1 MKTNVRKLALEL
13 LCRAEREDRFVNL
26 SLPHVMQ
33 SDLSAEDK
41 NLLVALLYGVTEK
54 RVSLD
59 YYISVLSGRS
69 KDKIGEN
76 TLNILRMGLYQ
87 LMYMDKIPSFAAV
100 NESVK
105 LTKNKGEASFVN
117 AVLRSYERKKDELI
131 PPERERS
138 LKRHLS
144 IKYSFPQNIVKHFI
158 SQYGETEAEEILSA
172 FSRELPLSLR
182 VNTLKLSRDEL
193 LARLRE
199 EGVKCEKSELSPNG
213 ILVYDKTS
221 PEGLSGFSDGLF
233 FVQDV
238 ASQLEC
244 EALKIKEGDLLI
256 DVCACPG
263 GKSFGA
269 AMKMNDR
276 GRVISLDIHESKL
289 SLIEKGAKRLSIS
302 SIEARAHDSREALT
316 EYIEKADCV
325 ICDAPC
331 SGLGVLAKKPDL
343 RHRDF
348 NFEELIALSREILS
362 ASARYVKKGGYLVF
376 STCTLNKDENE
387 ETVKD
392 FLLKNPDFAP
402 SDFRIGQLES
412 ENGMLTLFPH
422 KHGCDGFFISRM
434 VRL

>member
-1 MKTNVRKLALEL
+1 
-13 LCRAEREDRFVNL
+13 
-26 SLPHVMQ
+26 
-33 SDLSAEDK
+33 
-41 NLLVALLYGVTEK
+41 
-54 RVSLD
+54 
-59 YYISVLSGRS
+59 
-69 KDKIGEN
+69 
-76 TLNILRMGLYQ
+76 
-87 LMYMDKIPSFAAV
+87 
-100 NESVK
+100 
-105 LTKNKGEASFVN
+105 
-117 AVLRSYERKKDELI
+117 
-131 PPERERS
+131 
-138 LKRHLS
+138 
-144 IKYSFPQNIVKHFI
+144 
-158 SQYGETEAEEILSA
+158 
-172 FSRELPLSLR
+172 
-182 VNTLKLSRDEL
+182 
-193 LARLRE
+193 
-199 EGVKCEKSELSPNG
+199 
-213 ILVYDKTS
+213 
-221 PEGLSGFSDGLF
+221 
-233 FVQDV
+233 
-238 ASQLEC
+238 
-244 EALKIKEGDLLI
+244 
-256 DVCACPG
+256 
-263 GKSFGA
+263 
-269 AMKMNDR
+269 MKMNDR

-402 SDFRIGQLES
+402 SDFSIGQLES